1 MLQKEACNYVDD
13 IKLHVHEM
21 AHLPKEVRERFKSDM
36 RIIVDYLA
44 EGENYIVTGQK
55 IQHLEALLLMLEAL
69 SGDSRYGEMI
79 AEALE
84 QERKGGAV
92 TMCELIDK
100 YINKGIERGM
110 ERGIERGIEQGRLMS
125 VKNLMKNL
133 KLTATQAMEALGFS
147 EEEQGKYL
155 QLL

>member
-44 EGENYIVTGQK
+44 EGENYIATGQK

-69 SGDSRYGEMI
+69 SGDSRYGEI
-79 AEALE
+79 IVEALE
-84 QERKGGAV
+84 QERKGGPV

-100 YINKGIERGM
+100 YINKGIE
-110 ERGIERGIEQGRLMS
+110 QGRLMS
-125 VKNLMKNL
+125 IKNLMKNL

-147 EEEQGKYL
+147 EEEQDKYL

>member
-44 EGENYIVTGQK
+44 EGENYIATGQK

-69 SGDSRYGEMI
+69 SGDSRYGEI
-79 AEALE
+79 IVEALE
-84 QERKGGAV
+84 QERKGGPV

-100 YINKGIERGM
+100 YINKGIE
-110 ERGIERGIEQGRLMS
+110 QGRLMS
-125 VKNLMKNL
+125 IKNLMKNL

-155 QLL
+155 QKL